1 MLVVNQEWSGS
12 LANLVSASVYTCWN
26 PMAAG
31 GLKETPIWDRVQKG
45 LNIRATLKWGLNF
58 WTTNKLWYGRA
69 DPSHLQEKR
78 YLVDKVDG
86 EPLDYPL

>member
-12 LANLVSASVYTCWN
+12 LANLVSASVYICWN

-31 GLKETPIWDRVQKG
+31 GLKETPICNRVQKG
-45 LNIRATLKWGLNF
+45 LNIRATLKWGLNY
-58 WTTNKLWYGRA
+58 WMTNNLRYGRA

-78 YLVDKVDG
+78 HLVDKADG